1 MHKKH
6 MRVFVIKDKFYR
18 TTIRLI
24 ILYGSESWA
33 LKEQH
38 KRKVRVAKMR
48 PLREMCN
55 HIRKDRIQ
63 NKIIQEKII
72 VTPIKKKMTKIAQ
85 GNVGMYKENHKMYI

>member
-1 MHKKH
+1 
-6 MRVFVIKDKFYR
+6 
-18 TTIRLI
+18 
-24 ILYGSESWA
+24 
-33 LKEQH
+33 
-38 KRKVRVAKMR
+38 MR